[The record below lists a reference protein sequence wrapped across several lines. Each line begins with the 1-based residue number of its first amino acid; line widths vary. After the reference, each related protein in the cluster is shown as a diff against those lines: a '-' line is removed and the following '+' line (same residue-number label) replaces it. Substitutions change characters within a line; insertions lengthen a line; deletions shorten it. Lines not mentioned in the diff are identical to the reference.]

1 MNFKDIMNDY
11 TDYII
16 SVRRELHRVPELSF
30 AEQKTTALI
39 GEKLAEM
46 GIPFTINPAR
56 NTGLVGVISG
66 GKPGPAVAL
75 RADIDAL
82 PVLEDTGLEVA
93 SENKGVMHAWF
104 FSPVKRSV
112 RALRT

>member
-39 GEKLAEM
+39 GEKLA
-46 GIPFTINPAR
+46 
-56 NTGLVGVISG
+56 
-66 GKPGPAVAL
+66 
-75 RADIDAL
+75 
-82 PVLEDTGLEVA
+82 
-93 SENKGVMHAWF
+93 
-104 FSPVKRSV
+104 
-112 RALRT
+112 